1 MKGRHLTVLLV
12 LYVSLDFA
20 DPLMPGAVR
29 FIEGALDVVDAE
41 RARSKDSTVRL
52 SLAPPPTRTEP
63 VVTRPASV
71 NPVAAG
77 NRRPR
82 WLAPVSR
89 ACPPACDPVPSLED
103 H

>member
-1 MKGRHLTVLLV
+1 MRGRQLTLLLI

-29 FIEGALDVVDAE
+29 FVEGALDVVDAE

-52 SLAPPPTRTEP
+52 SLAPPPPRTER
-63 VVTRPASV
+63 VVTRPVSA

-77 NRRPR
+77 HRRPPWR
-82 WLAPVSR
+82 APVSR